1 MLSLL
6 DTNSTS
12 LFTSHSHSF
21 YTSVARSSKGI
32 NADRNPL
39 KREITLTYN
48 AIKLKNK
55 TPKQFNWPGHLKVS

>member
-48 AIKLKNK
+48 AIKLKKKKQNK
-55 TPKQFNWPGHLKVS
+55 KQNPKTI